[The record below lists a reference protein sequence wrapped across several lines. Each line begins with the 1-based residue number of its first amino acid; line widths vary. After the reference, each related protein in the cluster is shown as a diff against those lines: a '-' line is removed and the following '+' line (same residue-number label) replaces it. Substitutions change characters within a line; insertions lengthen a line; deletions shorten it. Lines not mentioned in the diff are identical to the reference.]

1 MLRWRLFG
9 ISFCIQPSFWL
20 ISALFGYLVVGMG
33 MQITGW
39 DLLKYIGI
47 WVVCTLVSVMVHEL
61 GHAVTGRVFGLPG
74 NITLAG
80 MGGQAV
86 GNFETLSVGQRVLV
100 ILAGP
105 GAGFLFLFV
114 LILVNQRPWNLNVA
128 DALNLPTLRV
138 PWKWDILD
146 QIDTNLKTTAPYSEI
161 MKFLCWMNLFWNI
174 INLIPIM
181 PLDGGMLMSE
191 GFTVVSPVR
200 GLWLAFAI
208 SFLLAGGLAVYC
220 ILAIVRGQDNFPTF
234 AIDPFFGIIMFAMMA
249 VQNFTAMLQVKATP
263 QRSDYYDREDD

>member
-33 MQITGW
+33 MQKTGW

-47 WVVCTLVSVMVHEL
+47 WVLCTLVSVMVHEL

-86 GNFETLSVGQRVLV
+86 GNFETLRVWQRVLV

-105 GAGFLFLFV
+105 GAGFLFLFALT
-114 LILVNQRPWNLNVA
+114 LINQRPWTFDIA
-128 DALNLPTLRV
+128 DRFPMFRLPWT
-138 PWKWDILD
+138 WDLLD
-146 QIDTNLKTTAPYSEI
+146 QIDSNLKSTPPYSEV
-161 MKFLCWMNLFWNI
+161 MRFLCWMNLFWNI

-181 PLDGGMLMSE
+181 PLDGGMLMRE
-191 GFTVVSPVR
+191 GFTLVSPVG
-200 GLWLAFAI
+200 GLWLAFAV

-220 ILAIVRGQDNFPTF
+220 ILAIVRGPDSFPTF

-249 VQNFTAMLQVKATP
+249 MQNFTSMLQVQRTP
-263 QRSDYYDREDD
+263 QRSEYYDREDD